1 MSTALGSS
9 NYGAT
14 RSERL
19 RFRLCL
25 DKARIEAHGDDIR
38 TVLGGDPPETVEGDT
53 LRMTYEVGLHYFGNV
68 ETRLAA
74 INRLLTIPDLINGV
88 SLEELNYGQSVLVG
102 VV

>member
-25 DKARIEAHGDDIR
+25 DKARIECALADDIR

-53 LRMTYEVGLHYFGNV
+53 LRMTYEVGLHYFGKYV

-74 INRLLTIPDLINGV
+74 INR
-88 SLEELNYGQSVLVG
+88 SS
-102 VV
+102 